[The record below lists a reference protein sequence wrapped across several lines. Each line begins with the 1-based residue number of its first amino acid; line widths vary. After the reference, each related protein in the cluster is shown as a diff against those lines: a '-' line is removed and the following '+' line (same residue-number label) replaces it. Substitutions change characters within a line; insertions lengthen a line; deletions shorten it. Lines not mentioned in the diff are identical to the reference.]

1 MIYFRLRDMGN
12 GVIRVLRTDM
22 SPGDSMGSVLL
33 PGEGVPVD
41 FSSPE
46 MGDALQA
53 ALSFSPVGMVTPFVG
68 RAIQDDGG
76 LLLQATPLAPVL
88 LPEPDLL
95 IDGLPHGVRGRMI
108 VDPVG

>member
-12 GVIRVLRTDM
+12 GVIRVLRTDT
-22 SPGDSMGSVLL
+22 SPRGCMDDAFLLGD
-33 PGEGVPVD
+33 GVPVD

-46 MGDALQA
+46 MGDALQT
-53 ALSFSPVGMVTPFVG
+53 ALSFSPVCMVTPFVG

-76 LLLQATPLAPVL
+76 LLLRATPLAPVL

-95 IDGLPHGVRGRMI
+95 IDGLPHGVRGRML